1 VKYFVTVICNLTVT
15 VETSVIS
22 SVLFSYNHRVQNKLS
37 VIFNQTSHLIAINT
51 VHSCVLCPHHNFFIQ
66 TTFEESRL
74 NESDV
79 GDKQK
84 WLKEGMDCILLY
96 WNGRVCVIQFSCH
109 CLSGQLNAF

>member
-1 VKYFVTVICNLTVT
+1 MKI
-15 VETSVIS
+15 
-22 SVLFSYNHRVQNKLS
+22 VLI
-37 VIFNQTSHLIAINT
+37 IFHL
-51 VHSCVLCPHHNFFIQ
+51 Q

-96 WNGRVCVIQFSCH
+96 WDGRVFSICFRILCCH
-109 CLSGQLNAF
+109 LSDQLL